1 MACSR
6 TAFGLSE
13 FSQSMSD
20 GINDESIVAATAV
33 APGGPTSS
41 PSRQI
46 RRGSSWNRSGRLNNE
61 RKVLEDPLG
70 ILLGHLHEQDPVHD
84 SAEQASRDL
93 VVDIQGDAGGSG
105 SRLETEGLPLVPFGP
120 QYLCRIF
127 RKRRRNSLRLLLR
140 SFASG
145 TSTY

>member
-93 VVDIQGDAGGSG
+93 VSHPGRRGWQ
-105 SRLETEGLPLVPFGP
+105 RLSAPDR
-120 QYLCRIF
+120 QA
-127 RKRRRNSLRLLLR
+127 SLRSSHLR
-140 SFASG
+140 ND
-145 TSTY
+145 